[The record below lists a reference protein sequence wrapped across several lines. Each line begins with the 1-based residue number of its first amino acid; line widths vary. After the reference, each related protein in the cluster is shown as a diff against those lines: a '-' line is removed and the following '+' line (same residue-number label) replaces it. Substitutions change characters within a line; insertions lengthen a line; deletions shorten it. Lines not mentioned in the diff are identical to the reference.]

1 MLNNSNQI
9 SEAILNAIDII
20 SDKKI
25 SKAEFSSTIQGT
37 IVDCKD
43 ASLGKY
49 LVKYQDSLLEAYSTS
64 PSVTYSK
71 DSLVYIF
78 VPDGNLKE
86 YKVILGTTKQL
97 GTNYI
102 EEFTGEEYF
111 DAGENFIS
119 SDYTIEMSSYQ
130 TKQYEL
136 FNRNSKNNIIILSDN
151 IANEIR
157 NANYLKMTGTIQT
170 GLPYDQKRNGHYGV
184 RITLIMKNSA
194 TGVEEPQDYYFDN
207 NNFFGNPY
215 EYTVASN
222 QVVSCQI
229 DSDNFVAVDRIV
241 CFVQDFPNQVEQ
253 GEEPPAADIFIY
265 NFAINGS
272 YKLSDSEKSSV
283 AIVLKSERGYTFGE
297 GSSDNDTRPIVANL
311 RVKMKEVNLEQQ
323 NVQIYWFIQDLKIT
337 SRSPQYLNYGGRGW
351 RCINEKVISD
361 SETPNRFNSSP
372 SIEIKKEDVVFSKQT
387 KFKCVA
393 IYDNKSY
400 SKQFLIFNQGA
411 KHEVTLVSSEGTSF
425 HHSAGHP
432 NLICQV
438 WSEEN
443 GKRTEIT
450 DQENKI
456 FKWQVCNYQNK
467 TTDII
472 EDDVLYAKALK
483 NKAEIKDAVGVE
495 TYWNQTCEV
504 NGYYDDFGLS
514 KQESLKTYKQFY
526 DLYNEIISSYEN
538 NQHLKRNILY
548 NVNLQEII
556 NSSTFR
562 CSCYKKEEKEDGS
575 IIQQLIGTAS
585 IEIKNTP
592 ASSNGYVLVINHGD
606 QTFLYNEE
614 GASLHS
620 NAIDEPYQLFDL
632 SYTLY
637 YNGNEIK
644 QEDLR
649 NGTTV
654 TWKVPIENTMLD
666 MGSNE
671 YITDTEN
678 NLPIGIKNTYDNS
691 LSNNDIYLIMQ
702 YKDQTFITKTNF
714 TFSKQGQN
722 GTNGTKYQ
730 FKLKVKDN
738 KEPVITYKNG
748 QWEPESLIVEPELW
762 NNGIKTEINGILN
775 WKILKDNLK
784 GSSSMLSNDFK
795 PVIQKGSNL
804 KDRQFNLQE
813 RPSIVEGLS
822 NIIEAQYSSG
832 PDGYKYYA
840 DLPISSIIQQSE
852 DDRYNVRI
860 KPGTGF
866 RYVTYSNDGTKPSYR
881 KGNPFE
887 VNIYKTIINDIE
899 EEVTN
904 YQNEEFTYE
913 WEVLPRESK
922 LLQIVSK
929 NDEDDKNICTAV
941 PVDVFTKGNQVDNA
955 LLLTIKK
962 GKEEEGEEKPPFAQV
977 HIPIHF
983 MLNRYENRALNDWNG
998 TAIEINNEDGYILT
1012 PQVGAGKKD
1021 QDNNSFTGIIM
1032 GQTKTKDKD
1041 QTGLFGYAAGAR
1053 SIFLDAKT
1061 GNATFGLADKGGQIE
1076 IDVANEDAII
1086 KSSDYPIDKTT
1097 GKSAGMEIR
1106 FSGDPHIKFGSG
1118 NFEVSPEGHIHA
1130 VGGGDIAGWNVS
1142 DDSLFKGGVK
1152 ISSDNKDDINPEEID
1167 NTKKAIEVTDG
1178 EKNIF
1183 SVDYRGYLHSEQGD
1197 IAGWTI
1203 EPDKLFKDNVGMAS
1217 TGEHAFWAGDNFY
1230 VNHNGYLLSKDGRI
1244 GGWNIT
1250 EDRLVNDTGNVGMST
1265 GVKIGDLD
1273 SICFWGGTTSI
1284 SNQVKLN
1291 FWVTNSGILHTKYG
1305 EIGAWKIANGGLYSD
1320 GVGNT
1325 TQADNIYV
1333 YDKQK
1338 QTYQKVVTSKTTSGI
1353 SSLDKNNYTF
1363 YNTTGGVYIGADGI
1377 RFGNYFSV
1385 TQGGGLQ
1392 ATGGRIGGIT
1402 IDNSGL
1408 SASNWRIDGSGTA
1421 YFTNA
1426 YINGSDIVSSRLSGT
1441 SSGGGV
1447 SGGGMKMGSGGP
1459 GSSYMNP
1466 GVKTSPNGQT
1476 WEEYIKNK
1484 IEESLTRDKII
1495 NALQDGS
1502 YTIDFGNYQIRAKE
1516 LSAVGSVTA
1525 GSNVYADNV
1534 YAGGKLATESYVD
1547 NAIQN
1552 IPKT

>member
-9 SEAILNAIDII
+9 SEAILEAINII

-37 IVDCKD
+37 IVECKD

-64 PSVTYSK
+64 PSVSYSK

-102 EEFTGEEYF
+102 EEFAGEEYF

-119 SDYTIEMSSYQ
+119 SDYTIAMSSYQ

-136 FNRNSKNNIIILSDN
+136 FNRNGENNIITLSEN

-157 NANYLKMTGTIQT
+157 NANYLKMTGTVQT

-184 RITLIMKNSA
+184 RINLIMKNSA

-215 EYTVASN
+215 EYTTASN

-283 AIVLKSERGYTFGE
+283 AIVLKAERGYTFGKD
-297 GSSDNDTRPIVANL
+297 SSDDDTRPIVANL

-337 SRSPQYLNYGGRGW
+337 SRSPQYLNYGGMGW
-351 RCINEKVISD
+351 KCINEKVISD
-361 SETPNRFNSSP
+361 NETPNRFNPSP
-372 SIEIKKEDVVFSKQT
+372 SIEIKKEDVAFSKQT

-393 IYDNKSY
+393 VYDNKSY

-411 KHEVTLVSSEGTSF
+411 TYEVTLISSEGTSF

-438 WSEEN
+438 WSEED

-472 EDDVLYAKALK
+472 EDDVLYIKALK
-483 NKAEIKDAVGVE
+483 NKAEIEDAVGVE

-504 NGYYDDFGLS
+504 DKYYDDFGFL
-514 KQESLKTYKQFY
+514 KQDSQKTYKQFY
-526 DLYNEIISSYEN
+526 DLYNKIISSYEN
-538 NQHLKRNILY
+538 NQHLERNILY

-562 CSCYKKEEKEDGS
+562 CSCYEKKDNG
-575 IIQQLIGTAS
+575 IQQLIGTAS

-592 ASSNGYVLVINHGD
+592 TSSNGYALVINHGD

-644 QEDLR
+644 QEDLQ

-678 NLPIGIKNTYDNS
+678 NLPIGIKNTYDNN

-730 FKLKVKDN
+730 FKLKVKDD
-738 KEPVITYKNG
+738 KEPVIVYRNG
-748 QWEPESLIVEPELW
+748 QWESDNLIIEPQLW
-762 NNGIKTEINGILN
+762 NNGVKTEINGILN
-775 WKILKDNLK
+775 WKILKDNLNK
-784 GSSSMLSNDFK
+784 DQYSMLSSDFK
-795 PVIQKGSNL
+795 PVIQEGSNL
-804 KDRQFNLQE
+804 KDRQFNLE
-813 RPSIVEGLS
+813 KPYIREGLS
-822 NIIEAQYSSG
+822 NIIEAQYSN
-832 PDGYKYYA
+832 GYKYYA
-840 DLPISSIIQQSE
+840 DLPISSIIQRGINE
-852 DDRYNVRI
+852 YKVVI
-860 KPGTGF
+860 KPNTGF
-866 RYVTYSNDGTKPSYR
+866 RYVTYQNDGTKPSYK
-881 KGNPFE
+881 KGDPFE

-904 YQNEEFTYE
+904 YQNEGFTYE
-913 WEVLPRESK
+913 WEVIPRESK
-922 LLQIVSK
+922 LLQIVSE
-929 NDEDDKNICTAV
+929 NDENICTAV

-962 GKEEEGEEKPPFAQV
+962 EGEPFAQV

-983 MLNRYENRALNDWNG
+983 MLNRYENRALNDWSG

-1012 PQVGAGKKD
+1012 PQVGAGKKN
-1021 QDNNSFTGIIM
+1021 QDNSFTGIIM
-1032 GQTKTKDKD
+1032 GQTKTNDGD

-1053 SIFLDAKT
+1053 SIFLDANT
-1061 GNATFGLADKGGQIE
+1061 GNAQFGLATKGQIK
-1076 IDVANEDAII
+1076 IDVDGPAAI
-1086 KSSDYPIDKTT
+1086 KSGDYPKKEGDPK
-1097 GKSAGMEIR
+1097 KGMQIQ
-1106 FSGDPHIKFGSG
+1106 FSDPPHIKFGSG

-1130 VGGGDIAGWNVS
+1130 VGGGDIAGWQIGN
-1142 DDSLFKGGVK
+1142 DSLSKGYVTL
-1152 ISSDNKDDINPEEID
+1152 SSNNDEPTNQ
-1167 NTKKAIEVTDG
+1167 AIKVTDG

-1197 IAGWTI
+1197 IAGWII
-1203 EPDKLFKDNVGMAS
+1203 EPNRLYKGNVGMAS
-1217 TGEHAFWAGDNFY
+1217 TGEHAFWAGDSFY
-1230 VNHNGYLLSKDGRI
+1230 VNHNGTLHSSQGDI
-1244 GGWNIT
+1244 GGWQIKA
-1250 EDRLVNDTGNVGMST
+1250 DRLEKNNVGLSPVYTSATPNAFWAGNV
-1265 GVKIGDLD
+1265 
-1273 SICFWGGTTSI
+1273 FY
-1284 SNQVKLN
+1284 
-1291 FWVTNSGILHTKYG
+1291 VTHDGYLYAKNG
-1305 EIGAWKIANGGLYSD
+1305 EIGNWRFGNNGLYGGGSASTYN
-1320 GVGNT
+1320 GN
-1325 TQADNIYV
+1325 N
-1333 YDKQK
+1333 
-1338 QTYQKVVTSKTTSGI
+1338 S
-1353 SSLDKNNYTF
+1353 
-1363 YNTTGGVYIGADGI
+1363 GVYVGADGI
-1377 RFGNYFSV
+1377 RLGSTFHVDPSGRLYARAGDIGSCTITN
-1385 TQGGGLQ
+1385 GGL
-1392 ATGGRIGGIT
+1392 
-1402 IDNSGL
+1402 SG
-1408 SASNWRIDGSGTA
+1408 NGWYIDGSGA
-1421 YFTNA
+1421 AKFTDVE
-1426 YINGSDIVSSRLSGT
+1426 INGAKVTNMMRASG
-1441 SSGGGV
+1441 SGGISGGG
-1447 SGGGMKMGSGGP
+1447 SSIGSGGASLAR
-1459 GSSYMNP
+1459 GSTKV
-1466 GVKTSPNGQT
+1466 GGQNIDDYVEKIT
-1476 WEEYIKNK
+1476 VGIIDAKYIG
-1484 IEESLTRDKII
+1484 
-1495 NALQDGS
+1495 A
-1502 YTIDFGNYQIRAKE
+1502 
-1516 LSAVGSVTA
+1516 
-1525 GSNVYADNV
+1525 
-1534 YAGGKLATESYVD
+1534 KLAGMDTVNVRWLNADKGLVIEGREFRESDIKQIYD
-1547 NAIQN
+1547 NEGAIAN
-1552 IPKT
+1552 LEARVKSLENKSST

>member
-9 SEAILNAIDII
+9 SEAILEAINII

-37 IVDCKD
+37 IVECKD

-64 PSVTYSK
+64 PSISYSK

-111 DAGENFIS
+111 DTGENFIS
-119 SDYTIEMSSYQ
+119 SDYTIVMSSYQ

-136 FNRNSKNNIIILSDN
+136 FNRNKENNIITLSEN
-151 IANEIR
+151 ITNEIR
-157 NANYLKMTGTIQT
+157 NANYLKMTGTVQT

-184 RITLIMKNSA
+184 KITLIMKNSA

-215 EYTVASN
+215 EYITASD

-283 AIVLKSERGYTFGE
+283 AIVLKAERGYTFGKD
-297 GSSDNDTRPIVANL
+297 SSDDDTRPIVANL

-323 NVQIYWFIQDLKIT
+323 NVQIYWFIQDLKII
-337 SRSPQYLNYGGRGW
+337 SRSPQYLNYGGMGW

-361 SETPNRFNSSP
+361 NETPNRFNPSP
-372 SIEIKKEDVVFSKQT
+372 SIEIKKEDVTFSKQT

-393 IYDNKSY
+393 VYDNKSY

-411 KHEVTLVSSEGTSF
+411 TYEVTLISSEGTSF

-438 WSEEN
+438 WSEED

-472 EDDVLYAKALK
+472 EDDVLYIKALK
-483 NKAEIKDAVGVE
+483 NKAEIEDVVGVE
-495 TYWNQTCEV
+495 TYWNQICEV
-504 NGYYDDFGLS
+504 DKYYDDFGLS
-514 KQESLKTYKQFY
+514 KQNDQKTYQYFY
-526 DLYNEIISSYEN
+526 DLYNKIISSYEN
-538 NQHLKRNILY
+538 NQHLKRNVLY

-562 CSCYKKEEKEDGS
+562 CSCYEKKDNGIE
-575 IIQQLIGTAS
+575 QLIGTAS

-592 ASSNGYVLVINHGD
+592 TSSNGYTLIINHGD

-644 QEDLR
+644 QEDLQ

-678 NLPIGIKNTYDNS
+678 NLPIGIKNTYDNN

-730 FKLKVKDN
+730 FKLKVKDD
-738 KEPVITYKNG
+738 KEPVIVYRNG
-748 QWEPESLIVEPELW
+748 QWESDNLIIEPQLW
-762 NNGIKTEINGILN
+762 NNGVKTEINGILN
-775 WKILKDNLK
+775 WKILKDNLNK
-784 GSSSMLSNDFK
+784 DQYSMLSNDFK
-795 PVIQKGSNL
+795 PVIQEGSNL
-804 KDRQFNLQE
+804 KDRQFNLE
-813 RPSIVEGLS
+813 KPYIREGLS
-822 NIIEAQYSSG
+822 NIIEVQYSN
-832 PDGYKYYA
+832 GYKYYA
-840 DLPISSIIQQSE
+840 DLPISSIIQRGINE
-852 DDRYNVRI
+852 YKVVI
-860 KPGTGF
+860 KPNTGF
-866 RYVTYSNDGTKPSYR
+866 RYVTYQNDGTKPSYK
-881 KGNPFE
+881 KGDPFE
-887 VNIYKTIINDIE
+887 INIYKTIINDIE
-899 EEVTN
+899 EKVTN
-904 YQNEEFTYE
+904 YQNEGFTYK
-913 WEVLPRESK
+913 WEVIPRESK
-922 LLQIVSK
+922 LLQIISE
-929 NDEDDKNICTAV
+929 NDKNICTVV
-941 PVDVFTKGNQVDNA
+941 PVNIFTKGNQVDNA
-955 LLLTIKK
+955 LLLTVKK
-962 GKEEEGEEKPPFAQV
+962 EDEPFAQV

-983 MLNRYENRALNDWNG
+983 MLNRYENRALNDWSG

-1012 PQVGAGKKD
+1012 PQVGAGKKN
-1021 QDNNSFTGIIM
+1021 QDNSFTGIIM
-1032 GQTKTKDKD
+1032 GQTKTNDGD

-1053 SIFLDAKT
+1053 SIFLDANT
-1061 GNATFGLADKGGQIE
+1061 GNAQFGLATKGQIK
-1076 IDVANEDAII
+1076 IDVDGPATI
-1086 KSSDYPIDKTT
+1086 KSSDYP
-1097 GKSAGMEIR
+1097 GAGMQIQ
-1106 FSGDPHIKFGSG
+1106 FSNDPHIKFGSG

-1130 VGGGDIAGWNVS
+1130 VGGGDIAGWQIGN
-1142 DDSLFKGGVK
+1142 DSLSKGYVTL
-1152 ISSDNKDDINPEEID
+1152 SSNNNSPT
-1167 NTKKAIEVTDG
+1167 NKAIKVTDG
-1178 EKNIF
+1178 NKDIF
-1183 SVDYRGYLHSEQGD
+1183 SVDYRGYLHSQQGD

-1203 EPDKLFKDNVGMAS
+1203 EPNRLFKNNVGMAS
-1217 TGEHAFWAGDNFY
+1217 TGKHAFWAGDSFY
-1230 VNHNGYLLSKDGRI
+1230 VNHDGTLHSSQGDI
-1244 GGWNIT
+1244 GGWQIKA
-1250 EDRLVNDTGNVGMST
+1250 DRLEKNNVGLSPVYTTNTPNAFWAGNVFHVTHSGYLYAKNGEIGNWRFGNNGLYGGGSAST
-1265 GVKIGDLD
+1265 YNGNNSGVYVGSDGIRLGSTFHVDSGGNLFARAGDIG
-1273 SICFWGGTTSI
+1273 SCTI
-1284 SNQVKLN
+1284 
-1291 FWVTNSGILHTKYG
+1291 TNSGIS
-1305 EIGAWKIANGGLYSD
+1305 GANWWIRGD
-1320 GVGNT
+1320 GSAGFSNV
-1325 TQADNIYV
+1325 NI
-1333 YDKQK
+1333 
-1338 QTYQKVVTSKTTSGI
+1338 
-1353 SSLDKNNYTF
+1353 
-1363 YNTTGGVYIGADGI
+1363 
-1377 RFGNYFSV
+1377 
-1385 TQGGGLQ
+1385 
-1392 ATGGRIGGIT
+1392 GGRSV
-1402 IDNSGL
+1402 IDLVGL
-1408 SASNWRIDGSGTA
+1408 H
-1421 YFTNA
+1421 
-1426 YINGSDIVSSRLSGT
+1426 
-1441 SSGGGV
+1441 SSGG
-1447 SGGGMKMGSGGP
+1447 SGGSTSLGSGATL
-1459 GSSYMNP
+1459 NP
-1466 GVKTSPNGQT
+1466 GTVRTPSGET
-1476 WEEYIKNK
+1476 VGGYIKNLVVETINVDFLYGRIAQLSHIK
-1484 IEESLTRDKII
+1484 VNSLKSVYQVEIDGVTLHGYDIE
-1495 NALQDGS
+1495 
-1502 YTIDFGNYQIRAKE
+1502 QIRHNEGDIANLEARVKALE
-1516 LSAVGSVTA
+1516 NKSST
-1525 GSNVYADNV
+1525 
-1534 YAGGKLATESYVD
+1534 
-1547 NAIQN
+1547 
-1552 IPKT
+1552 

>member
-9 SEAILNAIDII
+9 SEAILEAINII

-37 IVDCKD
+37 IVECKD

-64 PSVTYSK
+64 PSVSYSK

-119 SDYTIEMSSYQ
+119 SDYTIAMSSYQ

-136 FNRNSKNNIIILSDN
+136 FNRNGENNIITLSEN

-157 NANYLKMTGTIQT
+157 NANYLKMTGTVQT

-207 NNFFGNPY
+207 NNFLGNPY
-215 EYTVASN
+215 EYTTASN
-222 QVVSCQI
+222 QIVSCQI

-283 AIVLKSERGYTFGE
+283 AIVLKAERGYTFGKD
-297 GSSDNDTRPIVANL
+297 SSDDDTRPIVANL
-311 RVKMKEVNLEQQ
+311 RVKMKEVNLGQQ

-337 SRSPQYLNYGGRGW
+337 SRSPQYLNYGGMGW

-361 SETPNRFNSSP
+361 NETPNRFNSSP
-372 SIEIKKEDVVFSKQT
+372 FIEIKKEDVAFSKQT

-393 IYDNKSY
+393 VYDNKSY
-400 SKQFLIFNQGA
+400 FKQFLIFNQGA
-411 KHEVTLVSSEGTSF
+411 KYEVTLTSSQGTSF

-438 WSEEN
+438 WSEED
-443 GKRTEIT
+443 GKRKEIT

-472 EDDVLYAKALK
+472 EDDVLYVKALK
-483 NKAEIKDAVGVE
+483 NKAEIEDTVGVE

-504 NGYYDDFGLS
+504 DKYYNDFGFL
-514 KQESLKTYKQFY
+514 KQNSQKTYKQFY
-526 DLYNEIISSYEN
+526 DLYNKIIFSYEN
-538 NQHLKRNILY
+538 NQHLERNILY

-562 CSCYKKEEKEDGS
+562 CSCYEKKDNG
-575 IIQQLIGTAS
+575 IQQLIGTAS

-592 ASSNGYVLVINHGD
+592 TSSNGYALVINHGD

-644 QEDLR
+644 QEDLQ

-678 NLPIGIKNTYDNS
+678 NLPIGIKNTYDNN

-730 FKLKVKDN
+730 FKLKVKDD
-738 KEPVITYKNG
+738 KEPVIVYRNG
-748 QWEPESLIVEPELW
+748 QWESDNLIIEPQLW
-762 NNGIKTEINGILN
+762 NNGVKTEINGILN
-775 WKILKDNLK
+775 WKILKDNLNK
-784 GSSSMLSNDFK
+784 DQYSMLSNNFK
-795 PVIQKGSNL
+795 PVIQEGSNL
-804 KDRQFNLQE
+804 KDRQFNLE
-813 RPSIVEGLS
+813 KPYIREGLS
-822 NIIEAQYSSG
+822 NIIEAQYSN
-832 PDGYKYYA
+832 GYKYYA
-840 DLPISSIIQQSE
+840 DLPISSVIQRGINE
-852 DDRYNVRI
+852 YKVVI
-860 KPGTGF
+860 KPNTGF
-866 RYVTYSNDGTKPSYR
+866 RYVTYQNDGTKPSYK
-881 KGNPFE
+881 KGDPFE

-913 WEVLPRESK
+913 WEILPRESK
-922 LLQIVSK
+922 LLQIVSE
-929 NDEDDKNICTAV
+929 NDKNICTVV
-941 PVDVFTKGNQVDNA
+941 PVNIFTKGNQVDNA

-962 GKEEEGEEKPPFAQV
+962 EDEPFAQV

-983 MLNRYENRALNDWNG
+983 MLNRYENRALNDWSG

-1012 PQVGAGKKD
+1012 PQVGAGKKN
-1021 QDNNSFTGIIM
+1021 QDNSFTGIIM
-1032 GQTKTKDKD
+1032 GQTKTNDGD

-1053 SIFLDAKT
+1053 SIFLDANT
-1061 GNATFGLADKGGQIE
+1061 GNAQFGLATKGQIK
-1076 IDVANEDAII
+1076 IDVDGPATI
-1086 KSSDYPIDKTT
+1086 KSSDYPE
-1097 GKSAGMEIR
+1097 AGMQIQ
-1106 FSGDPHIKFGSG
+1106 FSNDPHIKFGSG

-1130 VGGGDIAGWNVS
+1130 VGGGDIAGWQIGN
-1142 DDSLFKGGVK
+1142 DSLSKGYVTL
-1152 ISSDNKDDINPEEID
+1152 SSDNNSPT
-1167 NTKKAIEVTDG
+1167 NKAIKVTDG
-1178 EKNIF
+1178 NKDIF

-1203 EPDKLFKDNVGMAS
+1203 EPNRLYKGNVGMAS
-1217 TGEHAFWAGDNFY
+1217 TGEHAFWAGDSFY
-1230 VNHNGYLLSKDGRI
+1230 VNHNGTLHSSQGDI
-1244 GGWNIT
+1244 GGWQIKA
-1250 EDRLVNDTGNVGMST
+1250 DRLEKNNVGLSPAYTTNTPNAFWAGNV
-1265 GVKIGDLD
+1265 
-1273 SICFWGGTTSI
+1273 FH
-1284 SNQVKLN
+1284 
-1291 FWVTNSGILHTKYG
+1291 VTHNGYLYAKNG
-1305 EIGAWKIANGGLYSD
+1305 EIGNWRFGNNGLYGGGSASTYN
-1320 GVGNT
+1320 GN
-1325 TQADNIYV
+1325 N
-1333 YDKQK
+1333 
-1338 QTYQKVVTSKTTSGI
+1338 S
-1353 SSLDKNNYTF
+1353 
-1363 YNTTGGVYIGADGI
+1363 GVYVGSDGI
-1377 RFGNYFSV
+1377 RLGSTFHVDSGGNLFTRAGDIGSCTITNNGISGANWWIRGDGSASFSNV
-1385 TQGGGLQ
+1385 SI
-1392 ATGGRIGGIT
+1392 GGRSV
-1402 IDNSGL
+1402 IDLVGL
-1408 SASNWRIDGSGTA
+1408 H
-1421 YFTNA
+1421 
-1426 YINGSDIVSSRLSGT
+1426 
-1441 SSGGGV
+1441 SSGG
-1447 SGGGMKMGSGGP
+1447 SGGSTSLGSGASIGN
-1459 GSSYMNP
+1459 GATLNP
-1466 GVKTSPNGQT
+1466 GAGGVRTPDGDTLDYHTKKLIVKTLKANEIWSDLGFIYLLQVTNLYARGKYGH
-1476 WEEYIKNK
+1476 EFNVGDELS
-1484 IEESLTRDKII
+1484 SLNDE
-1495 NALQDGS
+1495 
-1502 YTIDFGNYQIRAKE
+1502 IDQLKKE
-1516 LSAVGSVTA
+1516 LAKKANKSDIPSAT
-1525 GSNVYADNV
+1525 
-1534 YAGGKLATESYVD
+1534 T
-1547 NAIQN
+1547 
-1552 IPKT
+1552 P

>member
-9 SEAILNAIDII
+9 SEAILEAINII

-37 IVDCKD
+37 IVECKD

-64 PSVTYSK
+64 PSVSYSK

-111 DAGENFIS
+111 DTGENFIS
-119 SDYTIEMSSYQ
+119 SDYTIAMSSYQ

-136 FNRNSKNNIIILSDN
+136 FNRNGKNNIITLFEN
-151 IANEIR
+151 ITNEIR
-157 NANYLKMTGTIQT
+157 NANYLKMTGTVQT
-170 GLPYDQKRNGHYGV
+170 GLPYDQKRNGHYGI

-215 EYTVASN
+215 EYTTASN

-272 YKLSDSEKSSV
+272 YKLNDSEKSSV
-283 AIVLKSERGYTFGE
+283 AIVLKAERGYTFGKD
-297 GSSDNDTRPIVANL
+297 SSDNDTRPIVANL

-337 SRSPQYLNYGGRGW
+337 SRSPQYLNYGGMGW

-361 SETPNRFNSSP
+361 SETPNRFNPSP
-372 SIEIKKEDVVFSKQT
+372 SIEIEKEDVAFSKQT

-393 IYDNKSY
+393 VYDNKSY

-411 KHEVTLVSSEGTSF
+411 SYEVTLTSSQGTSF

-438 WSEEN
+438 WSEED
-443 GKRTEIT
+443 GERKEIT

-472 EDDVLYAKALK
+472 EDDVLYIKALK
-483 NKAEIKDAVGVE
+483 NKAEIEDAVGVE

-504 NGYYDDFGLS
+504 DKYYNDFGFL
-514 KQESLKTYKQFY
+514 KQDSQKTYKQFY
-526 DLYNEIISSYEN
+526 DLYNKIIFSYEN
-538 NQHLKRNILY
+538 NQHLERNILY

-562 CSCYKKEEKEDGS
+562 CSCYEKKDNG
-575 IIQQLIGTAS
+575 IQQLIGTAS

-592 ASSNGYVLVINHGD
+592 ASSNGYALVINHGD

-644 QEDLR
+644 QEDLQ

-678 NLPIGIKNTYDNS
+678 NLPIGIKNTYDNN

-730 FKLKVKDN
+730 FKLKVKDD
-738 KEPVITYKNG
+738 KEPVIVYRNG
-748 QWEPESLIVEPELW
+748 QWESDNLIIEPQLW
-762 NNGIKTEINGILN
+762 NNGVKTEINGILN
-775 WKILKDNLK
+775 WKILKDNLNK
-784 GSSSMLSNDFK
+784 DQYSMLSNDFK
-795 PVIQKGSNL
+795 PVIQEGSNL
-804 KDRQFNLQE
+804 RDRQFNLE
-813 RPSIVEGLS
+813 KPYIREGLS
-822 NIIEAQYSSG
+822 NIIEAQYSN
-832 PDGYKYYA
+832 GYKYYA
-840 DLPISSIIQQSE
+840 DLPISSVIQRGINE
-852 DDRYNVRI
+852 YKVVI
-860 KPGTGF
+860 KPNTGF
-866 RYVTYSNDGTKPSYR
+866 RYVTYQNDGTKPSYR
-881 KGNPFE
+881 KGDPFE

-904 YQNEEFTYE
+904 YQNEGFTYE
-913 WEVLPRESK
+913 WEVIPRESK
-922 LLQIVSK
+922 LLQIVSE
-929 NDEDDKNICTAV
+929 NDKNVCTAI
-941 PVDVFTKGNQVDNA
+941 PVNVFTKGNQVDNA

-962 GKEEEGEEKPPFAQV
+962 EDEPFAQV

-983 MLNRYENRALNDWNG
+983 MLNRYENRALNDWSG

-1012 PQVGAGKKD
+1012 PQVGAGKKN
-1021 QDNNSFTGIIM
+1021 QDNSFTGIIM
-1032 GQTKTKDKD
+1032 GQTKTNDGD

-1053 SIFLDAKT
+1053 SIFLDANT
-1061 GNATFGLADKGGQIE
+1061 GNAQFGLATKGQIK
-1076 IDVANEDAII
+1076 IDVDGPATI
-1086 KSSDYPIDKTT
+1086 KSSDYP
-1097 GKSAGMEIR
+1097 GAGMQIQ
-1106 FSGDPHIKFGSG
+1106 FSNDPHIKFGSG

-1130 VGGGDIAGWNVS
+1130 VGGGDIAGWQIGN
-1142 DDSLFKGGVK
+1142 DSLSKGYVTL
-1152 ISSDNKDDINPEEID
+1152 SSNNNSPT
-1167 NTKKAIEVTDG
+1167 NKAIKVTDG
-1178 EKNIF
+1178 NKDIF
-1183 SVDYRGYLHSEQGD
+1183 SVDYRGYLHSQQGD

-1203 EPDKLFKDNVGMAS
+1203 EPNRLFKNNVGMAS
-1217 TGEHAFWAGDNFY
+1217 TGKHAFWAGDSFY
-1230 VNHNGYLLSKDGRI
+1230 VNHDGTLHSSQGDI
-1244 GGWNIT
+1244 GGWQIKA
-1250 EDRLVNDTGNVGMST
+1250 DRLEKNNVGLSPVYTTNTPNAFWAGNV
-1265 GVKIGDLD
+1265 
-1273 SICFWGGTTSI
+1273 FH
-1284 SNQVKLN
+1284 
-1291 FWVTNSGILHTKYG
+1291 VTHSGYLYAKNG
-1305 EIGAWKIANGGLYSD
+1305 EIGNWRFGNNGLYGGGSASTYN
-1320 GVGNT
+1320 GN
-1325 TQADNIYV
+1325 N
-1333 YDKQK
+1333 
-1338 QTYQKVVTSKTTSGI
+1338 S
-1353 SSLDKNNYTF
+1353 
-1363 YNTTGGVYIGADGI
+1363 GVYVGADGI
-1377 RFGNYFSV
+1377 RLGSTFHVDPSGRLYARAGDIGSCTITN
-1385 TQGGGLQ
+1385 GGL
-1392 ATGGRIGGIT
+1392 
-1402 IDNSGL
+1402 SG
-1408 SASNWRIDGSGTA
+1408 NGWYIDGSGA
-1421 YFTNA
+1421 AKFTDVE
-1426 YINGSDIVSSRLSGT
+1426 INGAKVTNMMRASG
-1441 SSGGGV
+1441 SGGISGGG
-1447 SGGGMKMGSGGP
+1447 SSIGSGGASLAR
-1459 GSSYMNP
+1459 GSTKV
-1466 GVKTSPNGQT
+1466 GGQNIDDYVEKMT
-1476 WEEYIKNK
+1476 VGIIDAKYIG
-1484 IEESLTRDKII
+1484 
-1495 NALQDGS
+1495 A
-1502 YTIDFGNYQIRAKE
+1502 
-1516 LSAVGSVTA
+1516 
-1525 GSNVYADNV
+1525 
-1534 YAGGKLATESYVD
+1534 KLAGMDTVNVRWLNADRGLVIEGREFRESDIKQIYD
-1547 NAIQN
+1547 NEGDIAN
-1552 IPKT
+1552 LEARVKALENKSST